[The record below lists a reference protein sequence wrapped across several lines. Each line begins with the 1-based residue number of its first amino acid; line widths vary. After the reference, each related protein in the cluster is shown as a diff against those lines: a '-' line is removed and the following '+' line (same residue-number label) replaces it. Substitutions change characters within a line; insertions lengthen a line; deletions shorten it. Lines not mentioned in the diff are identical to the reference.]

1 MDESN
6 KLILELNN
14 IFCELESINKYKFNE
29 YKEIVKNLHNK
40 KEEE

>member
-14 IFCELESINKYKFNE
+14 IFSELESVNTYKFDE
-29 YKEIVKNLHNK
+29 YKEIIKNLHNE